1 MLKRIILVLFAF
13 LAVVVAAGALSA
25 GRACAHDPRFAC
37 SPRSASDPIAISDPE
52 KSWAFYGRL
61 AASQED
67 HYAITTRNAVRVPV
81 SILVDERDAANPGR
95 PEVSVLDARGNVT
108 STIGMARTVSFY
120 EPFSRVRYSSSPER
134 MVAFEPG
141 SSAIIVRMH
150 GADAPQRYVLAIGS
164 EERFSVLEIPY
175 LLGAVYRIHERRF

>member
-1 MLKRIILVLFAF
+1 MKRIVVVLLVL
-13 LAVVVAAGALSA
+13 LVVVVAAGALSA

-37 SPRSASDPIAISDPE
+37 SPRGASDPIAISDPD

-61 AASQED
+61 AANQED
-67 HYAITTRNAVRVPV
+67 RYAITTRNAVRVPV

-95 PEVSVLDARGNVT
+95 PEVSVLDARGKVT
-108 STIGMARTVSFY
+108 STIGMARTNSFY
-120 EPFSRVRYSSSPER
+120 EPFSRVRYLSSPER

-141 SSAIIVRMH
+141 TTAVVVRMR
-150 GADAPQRYVLAIGS
+150 GADAPQRYVLAVGS

-175 LLGAVYRIHERRF
+175 LLGAIYRIHERRF